1 MASTIT
7 DKRVVVISVTNT
19 EILNVLGAKA
29 TELGIIDFT
38 PDNIEIKK
46 SGDVGMA
53 FDITF
58 EKNTV

>member
-1 MASTIT
+1 MASTII
-7 DKRVVVISVTNT
+7 DKRIVVISVTST

-29 TELGIIDFT
+29 TELGIIDFV
-38 PDNIEIKK
+38 PDNIKIKE
-46 SGDVGMA
+46 SSDVGMA